1 MRQGDS
7 EVGEGAGGEGDGE
20 MGKAGGFSRG
30 SQDMLTP
37 RESVFHM
44 RAQGEGWGHG
54 GGGEWGRREGQTRA
68 KYDVKKMN
76 MEYSEIL
83 WSVGE
88 IKVCVC
94 QHLIAS

>member
-1 MRQGDS
+1 M
-7 EVGEGAGGEGDGE
+7 
-20 MGKAGGFSRG
+20 
-30 SQDMLTP
+30 
-37 RESVFHM
+37 
-44 RAQGEGWGHG
+44 